1 MKLRKPDS
9 KFYRWWNSYTGRRI
23 VSATYS
29 LGASIVIMGAMFK
42 ILHLP
47 VGNIMLGVGM
57 TVESIIFALGIFDKP
72 YREYDWS
79 KIFNFK
85 TEDGERLDTSNL
97 GAALSGGG
105 SFPTGIFKQG
115 DDDVA
120 TADFQTTE
128 GGTGSPVVHHGGG
141 GVGGTIIIG
150 GTGGGVSS
158 GVGVEGGGTV
168 VVGDSSG
175 AHAFN
180 GLLAEDD
187 VMKLSEG
194 IKNLSAT
201 AENLQILAN
210 LAVAANGLA
219 KNIETA
225 SETAANFA
233 DTQQKLNS
241 TAESLA
247 SSYQNVNS
255 EMDQVVS
262 STRSYSGNVETIN
275 RSIASIN
282 SIYEIQLR
290 HIQAQTESLNLQAEA
305 IRKAAE
311 NVDGV
316 ASDMDKMKEAATAA
330 QLESQRYQAATRK
343 LAKQVEDL
351 NSVYG
356 NMLNALS

>member
-1 MKLRKPDS
+1 MKLRKPNS
-9 KFYRWWNSYTGRRI
+9 SFYRWWNSYTGRRM
-23 VSATYS
+23 VSAAYS
-29 LGASIVIMGAMFK
+29 LGASVVILGAMFK

-85 TEDGERLDTSNL
+85 GKNGEKLDTSAIS
-97 GAALSGGG
+97 AALSGSPISGG
-105 SFPTGIFKQG
+105 MVLQG
-115 DDDVA
+115 NVNE
-120 TADFQTTE
+120 TDFQSV
-128 GGTGSPVVHHGGG
+128 GGTASSGG
-141 GVGGTIIIG
+141 GGTIIIG
-150 GTGGGVSS
+150 GGGGGTGGGSANASS
-158 GVGVEGGGTV
+158 GVVGNGETGT
-168 VVGDSSG
+168 DIRP
-175 AHAFN
+175 FN

-187 VMKLSEG
+187 VQKLSEG
-194 IKNLSAT
+194 IKNLSTT
-201 AENLQILAN
+201 AENLQALADIA
-210 LAVAANGLA
+210 LAANGLA
-219 KNIETA
+219 KHIESA

-233 DTQQKLNS
+233 ETQQKLNT
-241 TAESLA
+241 TAETLA

-262 STRSYSGNVETIN
+262 STRNYSGNVDTVN

-290 HIQAQTESLNLQAEA
+290 HIQTQTENLNRQADA
-305 IRKAAE
+305 IRKATE

-316 ASDMDKMKEAATAA
+316 ATDMDKMREAANAA
-330 QLESQRYQAATRK
+330 QLESQRYQTATRK

-351 NSVYG
+351 NAIYG

>member
-23 VSATYS
+23 VSAAYS
-29 LGASIVIMGAMFK
+29 LGASVVIMGAMFK

-57 TVESIIFALGIFDKP
+57 TVESIIFALGVFDRP

-85 TEDGERLDTSNL
+85 AEEAEKLDTSSL
-97 GAALSGGG
+97 SSALSG
-105 SFPTGIFKQG
+105 SPVPTGVFRQG
-115 DDDVA
+115 DGDV
-120 TADFQTTE
+120 TSSDFQTIE
-128 GGTGSPVVHHGGG
+128 GGG
-141 GVGGTIIIG
+141 GQSHGSGTIIIG
-150 GTGGGVSS
+150 GGETSS
-158 GVGVEGGGTV
+158 GTHGF
-168 VVGDSSG
+168 S
-175 AHAFN
+175 

-187 VMKLSEG
+187 VQKLSEG

-201 AENLQILAN
+201 AENLQALADIA
-210 LAVAANGLA
+210 LAANGLA
-219 KNIETA
+219 KNIESA
-225 SETAANFA
+225 SEIAANFTG
-233 DTQQKLNS
+233 TQQKLNS
-241 TAESLA
+241 TAETLA

-262 STRSYSGNVETIN
+262 STISYSGNVETIN

-290 HIQAQTESLNLQAEA
+290 HIQAQTENLNQQAEA
-305 IRKAAE
+305 IRRATE

-316 ASDMDKMKEAATAA
+316 ASDMDKMKEAANVA

-343 LAKQVEDL
+343 LTKQVEDL
-351 NSVYG
+351 NAIYG

>member
-1 MKLRKPDS
+1 MKDRSSNS
-9 KFYRWWNSYTGRRI
+9 KFYRWWNSYIGRRI

-29 LGASIVIMGAMFK
+29 MGASIVIMGAMFK

-47 VGNIMLGVGM
+47 AGNIMLVIGM
-57 TVESIIFALGIFDKP
+57 SVESFIFALGIFDKP
-72 YREYDWS
+72 YIVYDWS

-85 TEDGERLDTSNL
+85 ADEEERLDASIVSS
-97 GAALSGGG
+97 ALSGSG
-105 SFPTGIFKQG
+105 SLPTDIVRQRTG
-115 DDDVA
+115 DVS
-120 TADFQTTE
+120 TTDFQTVE
-128 GGTGSPVVHHGGG
+128 GTSDTPGIQHHGGG
-141 GVGGTIIIG
+141 GGTIIIG
-150 GTGGGVSS
+150 GSGGGS
-158 GVGVEGGGTV
+158 VEGGTIV
-168 VVGDSSG
+168 ASENAG
-175 AHAFN
+175 AHAFS

-187 VMKLSEG
+187 VKKLSEG
-194 IKNLSAT
+194 IKNLTTT
-201 AENLQILAN
+201 AENLQILAD
-210 LAVAANGLA
+210 LAVSANRLA

-233 DTQQKLNS
+233 NTQQKLNS
-241 TAESLA
+241 TAETLA

-262 STRSYSGNVETIN
+262 STQSYSGNVETIN

-290 HIQAQTESLNLQAEA
+290 HIQAQTESLNQQAEA

-311 NVDGV
+311 NVDGM
-316 ASDMDKMKEAATAA
+316 ATDIDKMREASTAA

-351 NSVYG
+351 NAVYG

>member
-9 KFYRWWNSYTGRRI
+9 KFYRWWNSYSGRRI
-23 VSATYS
+23 ISAAYS

-85 TEDGERLDTSNL
+85 TEDGERLDTSNITS
-97 GAALSGGG
+97 ALSGGG
-105 SFPTGIFKQG
+105 SFPTGIFRQG
-115 DDDVA
+115 DSEV
-120 TADFQTTE
+120 TSADFQTAESGTE
-128 GGTGSPVVHHGGG
+128 GQAVHHGGG
-141 GVGGTIIIG
+141 VGGGTIIIG
-150 GTGGGVSS
+150 GAGS
-158 GVGVEGGGTV
+158 GVGSGVSAERGTV
-168 VVGDSSG
+168 VAGDGSG

-241 TAESLA
+241 TAETLA

-290 HIQAQTESLNLQAEA
+290 HIQSQTESLSQQAEA

-316 ASDMDKMKEAATAA
+316 ANDMDKMKEAATVA
-330 QLESQRYQAATRK
+330 QHESQRYQAATRK

-351 NSVYG
+351 NAVYG